1 MYKYKY
7 KYKYKYLD
15 KHYLIDAKEVAVQ
28 EKDVAKIQQGKM
40 VSLTNVSITQ
50 TRLFVNFNMEG
61 VGAVYSFTGYP
72 TFAGG
77 SRILTLPQNISDVD
91 IYMQSRHSVS
101 DPWQDGRTN
110 CVRKNV
116 EKFPAK
122 FYMSGVI
129 RTPSETCYTCPT
141 PWYSPTNCP

>member
-15 KHYLIDAKEVAVQ
+15 KHYLTDANEVAVQ

-50 TRLFVNFNMEG
+50 TRLFINFNMEG
-61 VGAVYSFTGYP
+61 VGAVYSAGSP
-72 TFAGG
+72 TFAG
-77 SRILTLPQNISDVD
+77 SSSILTLPQNISNVDVH
-91 IYMQSRHSVS
+91 MQSRHSALDS
-101 DPWQDGRTN
+101 WQDGRTN
-110 CVRKNV
+110 CVRNNV

-129 RTPSETCYTCPT
+129 RTSSETCYTCPT